1 MNEAKGK
8 VVCFRYRSKESNV
21 SEVERGRLLPRY
33 NEATGTEDK
42 DKCRKNNMEGSM
54 A

>member
-8 VVCFRYRSKESNV
+8 VVCFRYRSKENKV
-21 SEVERGRLLPRY
+21 SEVQRGRFLPRY
-33 NEATGTEDK
+33 NEATSTEDK
-42 DKCRKNNMEGSM
+42 DKRRKNNMEGSM